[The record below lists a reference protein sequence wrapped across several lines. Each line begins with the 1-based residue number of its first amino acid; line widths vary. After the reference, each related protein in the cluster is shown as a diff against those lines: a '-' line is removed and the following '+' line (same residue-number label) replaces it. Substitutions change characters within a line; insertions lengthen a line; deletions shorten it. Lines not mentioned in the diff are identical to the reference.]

1 MGTENFRA
9 KRSRLTVG
17 CQALSRSL
25 NNLITPLLL
34 CLLGFSNPGQTES
47 LTILSQNANRLF
59 DNVDDGYKEQVLS
72 TTQFNEKTNR
82 LSRLIGN
89 QYDLPHVIALQE
101 VENHNVLDTLIVE
114 LNRLHGIRYNPVL
127 VPGNDTSGI
136 NVAFLIHPDWRITQR
151 SQLLGEVTLSSDA
164 LPLYTRP
171 PLLVRLCR
179 EGECLSLINIH
190 LRSMRGLRSKK
201 RSDWVASK
209 RLQQASMLARWIDK
223 FQRDNPTEILL
234 LVGDFNALTPADEHV
249 DVRGVLLG
257 QADNPDT
264 RLQEEDLIK
273 RDLLD
278 LTQNIPVKYRYSYLY
293 RGKKQQLDY
302 LLTNRAKTL
311 SVETIGFSRIDYK
324 LSDHAALYARLR
336 W

>member
-1 MGTENFRA
+1 MSNSFT
-9 KRSRLTVG
+9 
-17 CQALSRSL
+17 
-25 NNLITPLLL
+25 TPLALLFL
-34 CLLGFSNPGQTES
+34 CLLVVINPGKAES

-59 DNVDDGYKEQVLS
+59 DDIDDGNKERVIS
-72 TTQFNEKTNR
+72 TAQFNAKINR
-82 LSRLIGN
+82 LSRLIGQ
-89 QYDLPHVIALQE
+89 QYELPQVIALQE
-101 VENHNVLDTLIVE
+101 VENANVLTRLSGE
-114 LNRLHGIRYNPVL
+114 LKRVHGIRYNPVL
-127 VPGNDTSGI
+127 VQGHDTSGI
-136 NVAFLIHPDWRITQR
+136 NVGFLIHPDWRITQR
-151 SQLLGEVTLSSDA
+151 SQLLRQATLSSDA

-179 EGECLSLINIH
+179 EDDCLSIINIH
-190 LRSMRGLRSKK
+190 LRSMRGLRSEK
-201 RSDWVASK
+201 RGDWVANK

>member
-1 MGTENFRA
+1 MSKSFT
-9 KRSRLTVG
+9 TP
-17 CQALSRSL
+17 QALL
-25 NNLITPLLL
+25 FL
-34 CLLGFSNPGQTES
+34 CLLAVINPGQAES

-59 DNVDDGYKEQVLS
+59 DDIDNGNKERVIS
-72 TTQFNEKTNR
+72 TDQFNAKTKR
-82 LSRLIGN
+82 LGRLIGK
-89 QYDLPHVIALQE
+89 QHDLPQVVALQE
-101 VENHNVLDTLIVE
+101 VENANVLTRLSGE
-114 LNRLHGIRYNPVL
+114 LKRQHGIRYNPVL
-127 VPGNDTSGI
+127 IPGLDTSGI
-136 NVAFLIHPDWRITQR
+136 NVGFLIHPDWHIDRR
-151 SQLLGEVTLSSDA
+151 SQLLGQARLSSDA

-179 EGECLSLINIH
+179 EDECLSIVNIH
-190 LRSMRGLRSKK
+190 LRSMRGLRSEN
-201 RSDWVASK
+201 RGDWVANK

-223 FQRDNPTEILL
+223 FQRNNPTEILL

-257 QADNPDT
+257 QPDNPGT
-264 RLQEEDLIK
+264 RLQEEDLIEP
-273 RDLLD
+273 DLLD
-278 LTQNIPVKYRYSYLY
+278 LTQNIPVRSRYSYLF

-302 LLTNRAKTL
+302 LLTNQAKPL